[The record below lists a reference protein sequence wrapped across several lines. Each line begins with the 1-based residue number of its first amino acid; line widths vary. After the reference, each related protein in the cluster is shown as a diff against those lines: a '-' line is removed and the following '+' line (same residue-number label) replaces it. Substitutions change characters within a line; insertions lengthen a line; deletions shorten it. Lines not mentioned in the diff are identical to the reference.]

1 VKEFFQNL
9 NSIRLDTDLFENE
22 TTSELEATVVDRLAE
37 DSIKELAKNNVTF
50 FYDRET
56 NSSYRIEIVER
67 DHVRTVVVSVV
78 PTGLGKVA
86 SRKGLYRD

>member
-1 VKEFFQNL
+1 MTNK
-9 NSIRLDTDLFENE
+9 
-22 TTSELEATVVDRLAE
+22 LEATVVDRLSEENIA
-37 DSIKELAKNNVTF
+37 ELASNNVTF

-67 DHVRTVVVSVV
+67 DGVKDVVVSVI

-86 SRKGLYRD
+86 SHL